1 MQPISALSIILLST
15 GFAYSLVVSWLAYR
29 QTGKQWMLYLPQ
41 WIDKSKWIDKS
52 NGVSLPL
59 RLHGM
64 SAFTLLFIAMIVFF
78 CEQS

>member
-41 WIDKSKWIDKS
+41 WIDKSS
-52 NGVSLPL
+52 GVSRPL

-78 CEQS
+78 YEQS

>member
-1 MQPISALSIILLST
+1 MQPVFALGIILLST

-41 WIDKSKWIDKS
+41 WIDKS

-59 RLHGM
+59 RLH
-64 SAFTLLFIAMIVFF
+64 
-78 CEQS
+78 

>member
-1 MQPISALSIILLST
+1 MQPVFALGIILLST

-41 WIDKSKWIDKS
+41 WIDKS
-52 NGVSLPL
+52 NGVSRPL

-78 CEQS
+78 YEQS

>member
-1 MQPISALSIILLST
+1 MQPVFALGIILLST

-41 WIDKSKWIDKS
+41 WIDKS
-52 NGVSLPL
+52 NGVSRHL

-78 CEQS
+78 YEQS